1 MEINNLE
8 INILY
13 FMCNPLNG
21 HFQDGTINP
30 AGIYEEFSDLP
41 NRSVTAVIESMETD
55 GLITVDR
62 SRFRLSITENGINR
76 LQSSIACQIYRFESC
91 ECGRPIGWQRSGRY
105 TGPNQ

>member
-13 FMCNPLNG
+13 FICNPLNG
-21 HFQDGTINP
+21 HLHDGTINP

-62 SRFRLSITENGINR
+62 LRSQLSITENGINR
-76 LQSSIACQIYRFESC
+76 LQSTIACHIYQFESC
-91 ECGRPIGWQRSGRY
+91 GCSRLIGWQRPGQY
-105 TGPNQ
+105 TGPTQ